1 MIILLCRFYC
11 IAFIEYMIAGKMLE
25 YTNLFF
31 FMTIK
36 RMASYKSTK
45 IKYYI
50 ITLKKNMANLN
61 FRLKR

>member
-1 MIILLCRFYC
+1 
-11 IAFIEYMIAGKMLE
+11 
-25 YTNLFF
+25 
-31 FMTIK
+31 
-36 RMASYKSTK
+36 MASYKSTK